1 MHMAD
6 ALAAPA
12 AAAMYAASGAA
23 AGVSV
28 RALRRD
34 EKLRYILLLVCAVGV
49 CNPFFDRAPLLTVGG
64 IAVSGG
70 GVFMAALVWAVF
82 FAAARLWD
90 LPGLLGLLPGQGVTV
105 DGLAVRKESLRVS
118 AKSWAL
124 SSRTRLTSCSCPR
137 CWRI

>member
-70 GVFMAALVWAVF
+70 VV